1 LSRPWI
7 AVPLLIALP
16 WASGA
21 DQKTPVFPAGVDVV
35 NITVT
40 VRDAQGRLVT
50 DLDAQDFL
58 VREDGRPQLV
68 QLFSRATEPGH
79 EDALAM
85 DLGMLLD
92 TSESMQEQMRLTQE
106 SAVRFLESIPRARD
120 LIMIFFDQ
128 DIRVSRY
135 ASENQ
140 QGLFE
145 RILEAKGAGTT
156 ALYDAISVYISRVQ
170 DSPGRKVLLVFT
182 DGEDTT
188 SAISLFD
195 LIQLVRSSS
204 VTIYP
209 IAFLGSFGM
218 GSKSY
223 ITSKACLN
231 QLADV
236 SGGQVFH
243 PVTSKDLAG
252 IYDRILDELKG
263 QYVVGFVSD
272 NPRRDG
278 KFRRLRVEVS
288 RNKETFRVRHR
299 AGYYAA
305 GDGPRP

>member
-1 LSRPWI
+1 MSRPWI
-7 AVPLLIALP
+7 AAPLLIALP
-16 WASGA
+16 WAWGA
-21 DQKTPVFPAGVDVV
+21 EQKTPVFPAGVDVV

-68 QLFSRATEPGH
+68 QLFGRATEPGH
-79 EDALAM
+79 QDALAL
-85 DLGMLLD
+85 DLGLLLD

-106 SAVRFLESIPRARD
+106 SAVRFLDSIPRARD

-135 ASENQ
+135 SSENQ

-145 RILEAKGAGTT
+145 RILETKSAGTT

-223 ITSKACLN
+223 VTSKACLN

-236 SGGQVFH
+236 SGGQVYN
-243 PVTSKDLAG
+243 PLTSKDLAG
-252 IYDRILDELKG
+252 IYDKILDELKG

-272 NPRRDG
+272 SPRKDG
-278 KFRRLRVEVS
+278 KFRRLKVEVS
-288 RNKETFRVRHR
+288 RNKETLRVRHR
-299 AGYYAA
+299 AGYYAP

>member
-1 LSRPWI
+1 LSRLWI
-7 AVPLLIALP
+7 AGPFLIALP
-16 WASGA
+16 WALGA
-21 DQKTPVFPAGVDVV
+21 GQKTPVFPAGVDVV
-35 NITVT
+35 NVTVT

-68 QLFSRATEPGH
+68 QLFGRATEPGH
-79 EDALAM
+79 EDALALE
-85 DLGMLLD
+85 LGLVLD

-135 ASENQ
+135 TSENQ

-145 RILEAKGAGTT
+145 RILEARGAGMT
-156 ALYDAISVYISRVQ
+156 ALYDAISVYISRVE

-188 SAISLFD
+188 SALSLAD
-195 LIQLVRSSS
+195 LIRLVRSSS

-209 IAFLGSFGM
+209 IAFMGSYAM

-223 ITSKACLN
+223 ITAKACLN
-231 QLADV
+231 QLAEV
-236 SGGQVFH
+236 SGGQVFT
-243 PVTSKDLAG
+243 PVISKDLAG
-252 IYDRILDELKG
+252 IYDRILEELKG

-272 NPRRDG
+272 NPRKDG
-278 KFRRLRVEVS
+278 KFRRLKVEVT

-305 GDGPRP
+305 GEGPRR

>member
-1 LSRPWI
+1 LSRLWI
-7 AVPLLIALP
+7 ACSFLIALP
-16 WASGA
+16 WVLGA
-21 DQKTPVFPAGVDVV
+21 EQKIPVFPVGVDVV

-50 DLDAQDFL
+50 DLDAQDFS

-68 QLFSRATEPGH
+68 QLFGRATEPGH
-79 EDALAM
+79 EDALALE
-85 DLGMLLD
+85 LGMLLD

-106 SAVRFLESIPRARD
+106 SAVRFLDSIPRARD

-135 ASENQ
+135 TSENQ

-145 RILEAKGAGTT
+145 RILEARGAGTT

-188 SAISLFD
+188 SALSLSD

-209 IAFLGSFGM
+209 IAFMGSFGM

-223 ITSKACLN
+223 LTSKACLN

-236 SGGQVFH
+236 SGGQVFT
-243 PVTSKDLAG
+243 PATSKDLAG
-252 IYDRILDELKG
+252 IYDKILDELKG

-278 KFRRLRVEVS
+278 KFRRLRVEVA
-288 RNKETFRVRHR
+288 RNRETFRVRHR

-305 GDGPRP
+305 GEGRQP

>member
-1 LSRPWI
+1 
-7 AVPLLIALP
+7 
-16 WASGA
+16 
-21 DQKTPVFPAGVDVV
+21 
-35 NITVT
+35 
-40 VRDAQGRLVT
+40 
-50 DLDAQDFL
+50 L

-68 QLFSRATEPGH
+68 QLFGRATEPGH
-79 EDALAM
+79 EDALALE
-85 DLGMLLD
+85 LGMLLD

-135 ASENQ
+135 TSENQ

-188 SAISLFD
+188 SALSLSD

-209 IAFLGSFGM
+209 IAFMGSFGM

-223 ITSKACLN
+223 LTSKACLN

-236 SGGQVFH
+236 SGGQVFT
-243 PVTSKDLAG
+243 PATSKDLAG
-252 IYDRILDELKG
+252 IYDKILDELKG

-278 KFRRLRVEVS
+278 KFRRLRVEVA
-288 RNKETFRVRHR
+288 RNRETFRVRHR

-305 GDGPRP
+305 GEGRQP

>member
-1 LSRPWI
+1 LARPWI
-7 AVPLLIALP
+7 AAPFLIALP
-16 WASGA
+16 WALGA
-21 DQKTPVFPAGVDVV
+21 EQKTPVFPVGVDVV

-40 VRDAQGRLVT
+40 VRDARGRLVT
-50 DLDAQDFL
+50 DLDAQDFQ

-68 QLFSRATEPGH
+68 QLFGRATEPGH
-79 EDALAM
+79 EDALALE
-85 DLGMLLD
+85 LGMLLD

-106 SAVRFLESIPRARD
+106 SAVRFLDSIPRARD

-135 ASENQ
+135 TSENQ

-209 IAFLGSFGM
+209 VAFMGSFGM

-223 ITSKACLN
+223 LTSKACLN

-236 SGGQVFH
+236 SGGQVFT

-252 IYDRILDELKG
+252 IYDKILEELKG

-272 NPRRDG
+272 NLRRDG
-278 KFRRLRVEVS
+278 KFRRLKVEVS
-288 RNKETFRVRHR
+288 RNRETFRVRHR
-299 AGYYAA
+299 AGYFAA
-305 GDGPRP
+305 GEGKRP

>member
-1 LSRPWI
+1 LSRLWI
-7 AVPLLIALP
+7 ACSFLIALP
-16 WASGA
+16 WVLGA
-21 DQKTPVFPAGVDVV
+21 EQKIPVFPVGVDVV

-50 DLDAQDFL
+50 DLDAQDFS

-68 QLFSRATEPGH
+68 QLFGRATEPGH
-79 EDALAM
+79 EDALALE
-85 DLGMLLD
+85 LGMLLD

-106 SAVRFLESIPRARD
+106 SAVRFLDSIPRARD

-135 ASENQ
+135 TSENQ

-145 RILEAKGAGTT
+145 RILEARGAGTT

-195 LIQLVRSSS
+195 LMQLVRSSS

-209 IAFLGSFGM
+209 IAFLSSFGM

-223 ITSKACLN
+223 VTSKACLN

-236 SGGQVFH
+236 SGGQVFT
-243 PVTSKDLAG
+243 PVTSKDLSG
-252 IYDRILDELKG
+252 IYEKILDELKG

-272 NPRRDG
+272 NPRKDG
-278 KFRRLRVEVS
+278 KFRRLKVEVN
-288 RNKETFRVRHR
+288 RNRQTFRVRHR
-299 AGYYAA
+299 AGYYVA
-305 GDGPRP
+305 GEGPRP